1 MLYDLAYL
9 LEKYINDVGNANK
22 FANEIVKIFLKYNDI
37 SSMISDVKV
46 ISSEASINN
55 IATYNYITKVI
66 SLNAKSCLLS
76 YKKNSNQ
83 DFNTTKFYVTIMKC
97 VIHELI
103 HAKQNY
109 ILNTPT
115 PDNTLEYQMLKNSLF
130 VLDDTYLNH
139 PKRDELRFFYE
150 MYHDFFPFERDAI
163 LSSQKMILDCIPLID
178 NNYILLSLKEDICRC
193 LKGYDNKKSPIERLI
208 TGVNQNSKYETM
220 FKYATLPFYAK
231 KEFQRSI
238 LSLSYSTEER
248 YRWGLYLTPLEKYAK
263 KRKNN
268 L

>member
-9 LEKYINDVGNANK
+9 LEKYINDVGNANN

-37 SSMISDVKV
+37 SSMLNDVKV
-46 ISSEASINN
+46 ISSEASIHN

-109 ILNTPT
+109 ILKSPA
-115 PDNTLEYQMLKNSLF
+115 NTLEYQMLKSSLF
-130 VLDDTYLNH
+130 VLDDTYLKH

-163 LSSQKMILDCIPLID
+163 ISSQKIVLECIPLID
-178 NNYILLSLKEDICRC
+178 NKYILLKTI
-193 LKGYDNKKSPIERLI
+193 
-208 TGVNQNSKYETM
+208 
-220 FKYATLPFYAK
+220 
-231 KEFQRSI
+231 
-238 LSLSYSTEER
+238 
-248 YRWGLYLTPLEKYAK
+248 
-263 KRKNN
+263 
-268 L
+268 

>member
-9 LEKYINDVGNANK
+9 LEKYINDVGNANN

-37 SSMISDVKV
+37 SSMLNDIKV
-46 ISSEASINN
+46 ISSEASIHN

-109 ILNTPT
+109 ILKSPA
-115 PDNTLEYQMLKNSLF
+115 NTLEYQMLKSSLF
-130 VLDDTYLNH
+130 VLDDTYLKH

-163 LSSQKMILDCIPLID
+163 ISSQKIVLECIPLID
-178 NNYILLSLKEDICRC
+178 NKYILLSLKEDICRC
-193 LKGYDNKKSPIERLI
+193 LKGYDNQKSPIERLI

-220 FKYATLPFYAK
+220 FKYTTLPFYAK
-231 KEFQRSI
+231 KEFQRNI
-238 LSLSYSTEER
+238 LCLSYSTEER